1 MRWVVLIALLAAGC
15 NGSDGSDLSDGSDGS
30 DLSDGSDGSD
40 GDEASLCPID
50 PCIIIDSFPF
60 EHSDDTLSSP
70 LDNFDSYD
78 CAPDLGEAGPEVI
91 YMFTIE
97 TAGTLVAMLDDGV
110 MVGADVDI
118 HLLSDVEP
126 SACIERGHIGLSWN
140 LEPGTYFLVADSYS
154 NSVGETFEGPYTLYA
169 HFFGEGSN
177 CAMLGDSLERI
188 GASEPLLMPATGQ
201 VVKEAHLV
209 TDQEFSGGAWP
220 QSFTDGI
227 QNHYNISESGTG
239 YIMDRTEPWCPCCEP
254 ANEYGQ
260 GSSVRPP
267 VEAEAFYVCMRWAS
281 APSRGQRYIVFNGKT
296 GKAVVAA
303 AGYENGPGDISRI
316 GGACE
321 EIHDHIETGHLS
333 VFTFGVA
340 ADQGLLYGPITCE
353 E

>member
-267 VEAEAFYVCMRWAS
+267 VEAEAF
-281 APSRGQRYIVFNGKT
+281 
-296 GKAVVAA
+296 
-303 AGYENGPGDISRI
+303 
-316 GGACE
+316 GG
-321 EIHDHIETGHLS
+321 G
-333 VFTFGVA
+333 GV
-340 ADQGLLYGPITCE
+340 
-353 E
+353 